1 MPLLAEQLQAP
12 QGKLAPLAFQVQLQ
26 GFQLKQGMGNPP
38 RLEVQGQAFEGQAV
52 GRPGQQTASQQNQQE
67 AEGLADQAG
76 KTPVER

>member
-1 MPLLAEQLQAP
+1 M
-12 QGKLAPLAFQVQLQ
+12 
-26 GFQLKQGMGNPP
+26 
-38 RLEVQGQAFEGQAV
+38 